1 MLAALTDRTYIV
13 TGASRGF
20 GLAITEALL
29 EAGAN
34 VGMIA
39 RNNEHLQHTVTGLN
53 TDQVVGIAGDVADT
67 EQMTAAF
74 NRIKDHFGGLN
85 GLVNNAG
92 LARPGDVEN
101 LRLEDVQLQINT
113 NFVGTVFCCQAAIPL
128 LRGQD
133 NPRIINMSSAS
144 AWHYDEMRHL
154 SIYAATKAAV
164 ERFTRDLHLELQAQG
179 IGVSCVRPGA
189 ADTSF
194 ADGWDAER
202 LMAGIAAWQDSGP
215 TMNTGM
221 TVRQVADAVLYCLA
235 APAGMTIDLL
245 EVRPN
250 TPTEKLKI

>member
-1 MLAALTDRTYIV
+1 MMDLTGNTYIV

-20 GLAITEALL
+20 GLAITQALL
-29 EAGAN
+29 EVGAN

-39 RNNEHLQHTVTGLN
+39 RNNEHLQHTVAQLN
-53 TDQVVGIAGDVADT
+53 SGQVVGIAGDVADT
-67 EQMTAAF
+67 EQMRAAF
-74 NRIKDHFGGLN
+74 SRIKDHFGGLN

-101 LRLEDVQLQINT
+101 LRLEDVQLQLNT

-164 ERFTRDLHLELQAQG
+164 ERFTRDLHLELQATG
-179 IGVSCVRPGA
+179 IGVSCIRPGG

-194 ADGWDAER
+194 AEDWDMDR
-202 LMAGIAAWQDSGP
+202 LMAGVAAWQDSGP

-221 TVRQVADAVLYCLA
+221 GVRQIADAVLYCLA
-235 APAGMTIDLL
+235 APQGVAVDLL

-250 TPTEKLKI
+250 TPTEKLKL

>member
-1 MLAALTDRTYIV
+1 MMQLSGNTYIV

-39 RNNEHLQHTVTGLN
+39 RNNEHLQHAVAALN
-53 TDQVVGIAGDVADT
+53 SDRVVAIAGDVADT
-67 EQMTAAF
+67 EQMGAAF
-74 NRIKDHFGGLN
+74 ARIKDHFDGLN

-101 LRLEDVQLQINT
+101 LRLEDVQLQLNT
-113 NFVGTVFCCQAAIPL
+113 NFIGTVFCCQAAIPL
-128 LRGQD
+128 LRGQT

-154 SIYAATKAAV
+154 SIYAASKAAV
-164 ERFTRDLHLELQAQG
+164 ERFTRDLHLELQGQG
-179 IGVSCVRPGA
+179 IGVSCIRPGG

-194 ADGWDAER
+194 ADGWDVER
-202 LMAGIAAWQDSGP
+202 LMAGVAAWQDSGP
-215 TMNTGM
+215 NMNIGM
-221 TVRQVADAVLYCLA
+221 GVRQVADAVLYCLA
-235 APAGMTIDLL
+235 APAGVAVDLL
-245 EVRPN
+245 ELRPN
-250 TPTEKLKI
+250 TPTEKLKL

>member
-1 MLAALTDRTYIV
+1 MMDLTGNTYIV
-13 TGASRGF
+13 TGASKGF

-29 EAGAN
+29 AAGAN

-39 RNNEHLQHTVTGLN
+39 RNNEHLQHTVAELS
-53 TDQVVGIAGDVADT
+53 TDRVVGIAGDVADT

-74 NRIKDHFGGLN
+74 SRIKNHFGGLN

-101 LRLEDVQLQINT
+101 LRLEDVQLQLNT
-113 NFVGTVFCCQAAIPL
+113 NFIGTVFCCQAAIPL
-128 LRGQD
+128 LRGQA

-154 SIYAATKAAV
+154 SIYAASKAAV
-164 ERFTRDLHLELQAQG
+164 ERFTRDLQLELQAQG
-179 IGVSCVRPGA
+179 IGVSCVRPGG
-189 ADTSF
+189 ADTNF
-194 ADGWDAER
+194 AEDWDMER
-202 LMAGIAAWQDSGP
+202 LMAGVAAWQDCGP

-221 TVRQVADAVLYCLA
+221 GVRQVADAVLYCLA
-235 APAGMTIDLL
+235 APSGVTVDLL

-250 TPTEKLKI
+250 TPIEKLKL